1 MTCSKLQNSFHGRW
15 VCFCKDI
22 LGPTLK
28 KMATFQHSKWA
39 RIMHTN
45 EMHVTSCILRNPEG
59 GTMCF
64 NNRSITCNNSLDPQE
79 INRIS
84 GLQILQGSIFKL
96 QNTSFF
102 LGISVADNSL
112 SPDQKNQC
120 ILYTKHKMKSL

>member
-1 MTCSKLQNSFHGRW
+1 MTCFKLQNSFHGRW
-15 VCFCKDI
+15 VRFCKDI

-45 EMHVTSCILRNPEG
+45 AMHVTSCILRNPEG

-79 INRIS
+79 INRDIWAPNFT
-84 GLQILQGSIFKL
+84 GFYFQTPKHIFL
-96 QNTSFF
+96 
-102 LGISVADNSL
+102 LRH
-112 SPDQKNQC
+112 QC
-120 ILYTKHKMKSL
+120 S